1 MRKVKKYFR
10 EHSIFLEYLD
20 CFTVVNNGSID
31 FFDKYRVTVNNEEF
45 ELDVK
50 ILGSSSEYV
59 LKKDDVVFVA
69 VSNQRG
75 LIRYFNKMLHSVEV

>member
-1 MRKVKKYFR
+1 M
-10 EHSIFLEYLD
+10 
-20 CFTVVNNGSID
+20 
-31 FFDKYRVTVNNEEF
+31 NNEEF

-50 ILGSSSEYV
+50 ILDSSSEYV